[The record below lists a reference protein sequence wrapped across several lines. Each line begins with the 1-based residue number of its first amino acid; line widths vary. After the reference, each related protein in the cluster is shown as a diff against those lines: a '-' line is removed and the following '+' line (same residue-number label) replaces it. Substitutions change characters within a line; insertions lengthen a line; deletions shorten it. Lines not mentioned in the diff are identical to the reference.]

1 MMVSQ
6 LRSHHDVDRQFRAY
20 RRPSK
25 RKKENTMN
33 SKKYKGNKA
42 VYRKIKGISRGAA
55 ILIVPLLPQG
65 YIGAGFGTLWIFW
78 SFWE

>member
-1 MMVSQ
+1 
-6 LRSHHDVDRQFRAY
+6 
-20 RRPSK
+20 
-25 RKKENTMN
+25 MN